1 MKVRVRIVRAID
13 DVEATEKY
21 IFGHHK
27 VLESYGITKVTSA
40 DRSWALNPHVYLIL
54 FESMDDQRILG
65 GGRIQLRTENFP
77 LPFELA
83 IKDIDPKIEDYLSE
97 FKDLEVAEYCGLWNS
112 REVAGYGIG
121 SIYLV
126 RVGIAILPQLDLK
139 KLFGLSSPVTLS
151 ISKSVGYEIITGLGD
166 KGSFYYPKE
175 GLIATALE
183 INDINELSQD
193 QEAERDHLFELRNK
207 INFNTVESG
216 PKGEMELQFEL
227 QVPKPDNEKE

>member
-21 IFGHHK
+21 IYGHHK

-54 FESMDDQRILG
+54 FETVDDFRVLG
-65 GGRIQLRTENFP
+65 GGRIQMRTENFP
-77 LPFELA
+77 LPFEVA
-83 IKDIDPKIEDYLSE
+83 IKEIDSKIIPYMAEY
-97 FKDLEVAEYCGLWNS
+97 KDMEVAEYCGLWNS

-126 RVGIAILPQLDLK
+126 RVGIAILPQLNLR

-151 ISKSVGYEIITGLGD
+151 ISKSVGYEVISSLGD
-166 KGSFYYPKE
+166 NGSFYYPKE

-183 INDINELSQD
+183 IVDIENLPIANDS
-193 QEAERDHLFELRNK
+193 EREYIFGLRQK
-207 INFNTVESG
+207 MNFKTVKSG
-216 PKGEMELQFEL
+216 PRGKMELQFEL
-227 QVPKPDNEKE
+227 QIRKPS